1 MMVRTS
7 ACLPPSQP
15 QAGPPK
21 RHGGVLL
28 PTLVMIASA
37 VIGAIASFHLIGLL
51 HAANGSEGMPSIS
64 GDRCLEQVVK
74 GP

>member
-1 MMVRTS
+1 
-7 ACLPPSQP
+7 
-15 QAGPPK
+15 
-21 RHGGVLL
+21 
-28 PTLVMIASA
+28 MIASA